1 MLIVIN
7 MSGLD
12 NPKRNLVPSGNIH
25 PSEIQN
31 VNINA
36 QNNIKN
42 QRTILSVQKERTT
55 NYTEPNLSSP
65 GKYNFSADDGDK
77 QLAGSNTKYMFKNLY
92 GETPLTFL
100 YFSDKNIK
108 NIQNLIRYLVS
119 KEIGQNIDEQN
130 NTELMII
137 MRSIFLEYSQH
148 PVLLDE
154 TMSSERRTAVLKLYT
169 NEVDRLNQ
177 LVVNETVP
185 KVISAV
191 QQYFCYLKDSS
202 QPPEQIARPVSVS
215 TCGERSYRSVT
226 QLLTGNIL

>member
-1 MLIVIN
+1 

-12 NPKRNLVPSGNIH
+12 NPKRFLVPSGNIH

-42 QRTILSVQKERTT
+42 QRTIVSVQKERTT
-55 NYTEPNLSSP
+55 NYTDPNVTSP
-65 GKYNFSADDGDK
+65 GKYNFSADNGDTL
-77 QLAGSNTKYMFKNLY
+77 LAGSNTKYMFKNLY

-100 YFSDKNIK
+100 YFSDKNVK

-130 NTELMII
+130 NTELLII

-148 PVLLDE
+148 PELLDE
-154 TMSSERRTAVLKLYT
+154 TMSPERRAAVLKLYT

-185 KVISAV
+185 RVISGV
-191 QQYFCYLKDSS
+191 QQYLDYLRDSS
-202 QPPEQIARPVSVS
+202 QMPEQIARPVSVS
-215 TCGERSYRSVT
+215 TAGTRAYRSVT
-226 QLLTGNIL
+226 QVLSGNIL